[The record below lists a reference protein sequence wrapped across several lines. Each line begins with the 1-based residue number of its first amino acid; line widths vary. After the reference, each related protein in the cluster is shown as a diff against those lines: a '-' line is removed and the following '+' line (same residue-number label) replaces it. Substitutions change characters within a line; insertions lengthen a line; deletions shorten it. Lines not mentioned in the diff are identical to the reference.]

1 MIYNNYNIQEY
12 LTVIPSLAEVSINYC
27 IEQLTREGGYT
38 GGTPPYGYKLC
49 KMGLLNKRNHE
60 VYDLVIDE
68 HKSEVIKEIF
78 SLYLQE
84 DINTH

>member
-27 IEQLTREGGYT
+27 IEQLTRDGRYA

-49 KMGLLNKRNHE
+49 KMG
-60 VYDLVIDE
+60 
-68 HKSEVIKEIF
+68 HKMDKDYNII
-78 SLYLQE
+78 
-84 DINTH
+84 INWSFTDNSNTI